1 MGRTQGKNPERTCQ
15 GFKRDGSP
23 CTAYALNDSTLC
35 RIHDPRTRDEAL
47 GKLQEGKARWLA
59 DPSRPSKKS
68 MPRAWDVA
76 KFLGRKPIDGILE
89 SVPTIRSGVDL
100 VQYVCEIAPLLIT
113 GKVPAERIGAIKL
126 LIDTWVRLFSGQGI
140 GIPRVPGSGY
150 DGEMGDSDQD
160 VPPIQMP
167 RNDTNAPE
175 IDLKDIVRESRDEDS
190 DGADDGG
197 VGVEGAPD
205 SP

>member
-15 GFKRDGSP
+15 GFKTDGSP

-68 MPRAWDVA
+68 NPRAWDVT

-89 SVPTIRSGVDL
+89 SVPTIRRGEDL
-100 VQYVCEIAPLLIT
+100 VQYLCEIAPMLLT
-113 GKVPAERIGAIKL
+113 GRIPAERVPFIKL
-126 LIDTWVRLFSGQGI
+126 LIDAWVKLLSGQGI
-140 GIPRVPGSGY
+140 GVSLVPHGGGDGGEGSP
-150 DGEMGDSDQD
+150 DQG

-167 RNDTNAPE
+167 RDDTNAPE